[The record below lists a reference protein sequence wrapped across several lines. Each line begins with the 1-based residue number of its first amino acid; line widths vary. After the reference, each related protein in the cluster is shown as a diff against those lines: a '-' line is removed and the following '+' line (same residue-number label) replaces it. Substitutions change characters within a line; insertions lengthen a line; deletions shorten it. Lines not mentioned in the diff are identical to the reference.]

1 MITILSLAYSTF
13 TQQLIGF
20 AVLPDPNINSLSNL
34 PHSDWFSYQG
44 DPTLLRGVDW
54 VPPPEMISAI
64 YSGILTST
72 TEPSLADC
80 PSGNCTWPLT
90 SSLAVCGG
98 CADSTY
104 TLLGC
109 TASLCAEVQEDNDPN
124 AATYFGQDCVNKSS
138 CDYALP
144 SGSTVTLLNPEAYVN
159 MSAAQLDAFT
169 LPIFQVG
176 TTFSNATGSGNLY
189 AAGSGNLYKTGL
201 FSDFPVPGRIYIA
214 NANLFGFP
222 YNYSGSTHPPLSNVE
237 CALWF
242 CIQTY
247 NTTITSTQQHQA
259 VVSTYDQFFWS
270 SNLDLQAI
278 VPDAISAGGQI
289 NFMVDMETAL
299 TGLGPYFNHLFNGT
313 VIYEWGY
320 GPAYTTDV
328 MRSLWNGS
336 SSDPQGFIDNLATSM
351 TNVVRSYNIS
361 RRPELNGTSFQL
373 AITVRWE
380 WLILPAALV
389 FLSIIF
395 LLTVMIRTANSSVAS
410 WKGSPLT
417 LLLFDMDKD
426 IVEAAYGNVDKRNGI
441 SDAIGQKKVRL
452 VNGPGGVRKLRA
464 C

>member
-1 MITILSLAYSTF
+1 
-13 TQQLIGF
+13 
-20 AVLPDPNINSLSNL
+20 
-34 PHSDWFSYQG
+34 
-44 DPTLLRGVDW
+44 
-54 VPPPEMISAI
+54 
-64 YSGILTST
+64 
-72 TEPSLADC
+72 
-80 PSGNCTWPLT
+80 
-90 SSLAVCGG
+90 
-98 CADSTY
+98 
-104 TLLGC
+104 
-109 TASLCAEVQEDNDPN
+109 
-124 AATYFGQDCVNKSS
+124 
-138 CDYALP
+138 
-144 SGSTVTLLNPEAYVN
+144 
-159 MSAAQLDAFT
+159 
-169 LPIFQVG
+169 
-176 TTFSNATGSGNLY
+176 
-189 AAGSGNLYKTGL
+189 
-201 FSDFPVPGRIYIA
+201 
-214 NANLFGFP
+214 
-222 YNYSGSTHPPLSNVE
+222 
-237 CALWF
+237 
-242 CIQTY
+242 
-247 NTTITSTQQHQA
+247 
-259 VVSTYDQFFWS
+259 
-270 SNLDLQAI
+270 
-278 VPDAISAGGQI
+278 
-289 NFMVDMETAL
+289 MVDMETAL